1 MDTPQASAAKPG
13 WFATEGW
20 RWLIVTVLI
29 PLAGFGWDRL
39 QERQHQREK
48 ALESERAQDRAK
60 AEELRNQSDLI
71 IKLLPAL
78 AAEPASP
85 QRAVALAMLADLA
98 RHNTGRIGD
107 SLFAAVNLAVQE
119 TDTRVKA
126 GVATDAER
134 ATLTQIAM
142 ARDEGTRNPEPP
154 PPPGTATAPG
164 PGPGPGPD
172 THPAPPLRIPDAPTR
187 GYAISTP
194 RLYVHV
200 FDDSQQALADKL
212 RTDYAKERRWL
223 IPGIENV
230 VRTAAAR
237 GFKVPLGTANARDV
251 YFSSDDETRA
261 QSVVQ
266 WLRSN
271 GQPDAA
277 AQFSKLKAPPGQ
289 IEVWFPNRD

>member
-1 MDTPQASAAKPG
+1 M
-13 WFATEGW
+13 
-20 RWLIVTVLI
+20 IVTILI
-29 PLAGFGWDRL
+29 PAAGFGWDQL
-39 QERQHQREK
+39 QQRQHARER
-48 ALESERAQDRAK
+48 ALESDRAADRAK
-60 AEELRNQSDLI
+60 ADELRNQSDLI

-98 RHNTGRIGD
+98 RHNTGRIAD

-154 PPPGTATAPG
+154 PPPGTAASPGPEPG
-164 PGPGPGPD
+164 PGPQARPGP
-172 THPAPPLRIPDAPTR
+172 PLPIPEAPSR

-237 GFKVPLGTANARDV
+237 GIKAPQGTAHARVV
-251 YFSSDDETRA
+251 YFSSDDEARA

-271 GQPDAA
+271 GQADAA
-277 AQFSKLKAPPGQ
+277 AQFSRIKAPPGQ

>member
-1 MDTPQASAAKPG
+1 
-13 WFATEGW
+13 
-20 RWLIVTVLI
+20 LVVTVLI

-39 QERQHQREK
+39 QERQHQRDK

-98 RHNTGRIGD
+98 RHNTGRISD

-142 ARDEGTRNPEPP
+142 ARDDGVRQPEPAAP
-154 PPPGTATAPG
+154 SPVDTAG
-164 PGPGPGPD
+164 PGAEPR
-172 THPAPPLRIPDAPTR
+172 PAPALPVPEAATR
-187 GYAISTP
+187 AYAISTP

-200 FDDSQQALADKL
+200 FDESQQALADKL

-223 IPGIENV
+223 TPGIENV
-230 VRTAAAR
+230 VRSAAAR
-237 GFKVPLGTANARDV
+237 GLKVPRGTPNARVV
-251 YFSSDDETRA
+251 YFSSDDEARA

-271 GQPDAA
+271 GLPDAA

-289 IEVWFPNRD
+289 IEVWFPGRE